1 MGWEIVEI
9 DKIIEKPISGEWGI
23 EPELNDSYVHVIRS
37 TNFSHTG
44 HINLNKGIAKRNID
58 DKKVEKKKLVYGD
71 IIIEKSG
78 GSPKQPVGRV
88 IYFNLKDDTFLCS
101 NFTSVLRAK
110 KTVNSKYLHY
120 LLFAHH
126 QFKTTLSFQ
135 NKTTGI
141 INLQLSR
148 YLKKAKIPL
157 PPLPIQK
164 KIATILDAAD
174 NYRQKTKAL
183 IDKYDQLTQSIF
195 LDMFGDP
202 VRNEK
207 GWDTISL
214 SDYGD
219 FKNGLNY
226 GSNERGN
233 KVKYIGVGDFKSF
246 YKLDDIEKLKTIDLS
261 VLPNSAYFLNE
272 GDLLFVRSNGNRRL
286 VGRCLAVYPNGL
298 RVTYSGFCIRYRI
311 KDKNLEPLFL
321 TFLFRNKIFK
331 QYMLSSG
338 RGANIQNINQ
348 SILNRLK
355 VINPPIEEQSKFRQ
369 HILKIQSEIE
379 KTKQLNEKSEQL
391 FQSLLQKA
399 FKGELVN

>member
-1 MGWEIVEI
+1 MRMKWETVEI
-9 DKIIEKPISGEWGI
+9 DKIIEKPISGEWGK
-23 EPELNDSYVHVIRS
+23 EPELNDSYVYVIRS
-37 TNFSHTG
+37 TNFSHNG
-44 HINLNKGIAKRNID
+44 HINLNKGVAKRKID

-88 IYFNLKDDTFLCS
+88 IFFNVKDDTFLCS

-110 KTVNSKYLHY
+110 DTVHSKYLHY

-164 KIATILDAAD
+164 KIAAILDAAD

-207 GWDTISL
+207 GWEVKKLQTLGNLKSGGTPSRKKPEYFSGFIPWVTTVNLNKRLILKEDASEYITDTAIKESSTKLIPKGSIMIGTRVGVGKASINGVDMCSNQDILSL
-214 SDYGD
+214 V
-219 FKNGLNY
+219 GLN
-226 GSNERGN
+226 
-233 KVKYIGVGDFKSF
+233 KCIHPDFF
-246 YKLDDIEKLKTIDLS
+246 LS
-261 VLPNSAYFLNE
+261 VLEFYKEYFNSQ
-272 GDLLFVRSNGNRRL
+272 
-286 VGRCLAVYPNGL
+286 
-298 RVTYSGFCIRYRI
+298 
-311 KDKNLEPLFL
+311 K
-321 TFLFRNKIFK
+321 
-331 QYMLSSG
+331 
-338 RGANIQNINQ
+338 RGATIQGISSKIIKNIEIIIPPIKEQNMYFEKIDICSNSTELINNSIQN
-348 SILNRLK
+348 
-355 VINPPIEEQSKFRQ
+355 
-369 HILKIQSEIE
+369 SE
-379 KTKQLNEKSEQL
+379 NL